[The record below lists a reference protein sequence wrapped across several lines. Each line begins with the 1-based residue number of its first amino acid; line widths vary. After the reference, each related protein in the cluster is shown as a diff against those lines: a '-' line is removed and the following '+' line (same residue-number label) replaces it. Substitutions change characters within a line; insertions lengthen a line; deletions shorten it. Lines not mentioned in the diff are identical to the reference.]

1 LPKHIVDLHEICC
14 EGTPS
19 FQFVDRP
26 GAEVIDRPYS
36 DRQIRKKIY
45 AKYSQYEQS
54 SPLDER
60 DSAIVEVTPERKF
73 SWGIE

>member
-1 LPKHIVDLHEICC
+1 MK
-14 EGTPS
+14 
-19 FQFVDRP
+19 FVVKVLRRSNSLTAP
-26 GAEVIDRPYS
+26 GAAVIDRPYS

-45 AKYSQYEQS
+45 AKYSRYEQS

-60 DSAIVEVTPERKF
+60 DSAIVEVTPERKV